1 MSKSE
6 SRKLP
11 IVRSVRLSAEEAA
24 AIDAAAEARGLGSS
38 SFAREAM
45 LRAAKLP
52 VPARAQRR
60 DVVAAEFVPVLG
72 ELGRVG
78 NNLNQAIRL
87 ANAARRPADVAAIE
101 ATRSALLDLHRF
113 VMAQAAA

>member
-45 LRAAKLP
+45 LR
-52 VPARAQRR
+52 RR
-60 DVVAAEFVPVLG
+60 DVGAAEFVPVLG